1 MSTLVTLIDIA
12 CGRPIPVEDGGRS
25 RRLQLVVFALL
36 ASLVFAA
43 AWGVAVG
50 SRSAGLALTN
60 VYKVPAV
67 VLLSCAFAA
76 PAGLLAWRLSGA
88 RVRGS
93 DLALGFAGGVFGG
106 TLVLAVLA
114 PLVAL
119 YYHSSA
125 WAGPVLGIGSAAL
138 ALVTGTVMFV
148 RGVVRRLE
156 PGTSR
161 RGVVLPVAVTLG
173 MQLLTLL
180 QLAAL
185 SAPILPERTV
195 FSGGIDRLGDVR
207 AATAATAAPSV
218 TAPPSPVAE

>member
-12 CGRPIPVEDGGRS
+12 CGRPIPPEDSGKS

-36 ASLVFAA
+36 SSLVFAA
-43 AWGVAVG
+43 MWGVAVG
-50 SRSAGLALTN
+50 SRSAGLAIANL
-60 VYKVPAV
+60 YKVPMV
-67 VLLSCAFAA
+67 VLMSCAFAA
-76 PAGLLAWRLSGA
+76 PAGLLAWRLSGT

-114 PLVAL
+114 PIVAL

-125 WAGPVLGIGSAAL
+125 WAGPLLGIGSAIL
-138 ALVTGTVMFV
+138 ALFAGTVMFV

-156 PGTSR
+156 PGTKG
-161 RGVVLPVAVTLG
+161 GVFLPVTVTLG

-185 SAPILPERTV
+185 ASPILPERTP
-195 FSGGIDRLGDVR
+195 FSGGIDHITQS
-207 AATAATAAPSV
+207 AAAPH
-218 TAPPSPVAE
+218 E